1 MKTLAIRLED
11 DVHAQLAMVAQ
22 LDGTTVTEEIRQAI
36 EAHLTRK
43 RESGELSERANAVLA
58 EIEQEAAAKRDAIQA
73 LFHQATTPPPSKG
86 RRGTGSSGS

>member
-11 DVHAQLAMVAQ
+11 DVHAQLTMVAQ

-36 EAHLTRK
+36 QAHLTRK

-58 EIEQEAAAKRDAIQA
+58 EIEQEAAAKRDAVQA
-73 LFHQATTPPPSKG
+73 LFHQATTSPPAKG
-86 RRGTGSSGS
+86 RRGTGTSS